1 LRNISAGAVCS
12 RWFAMTVT
20 PPVQSTLTRYHREIL
35 AEMRVA
41 LQKVGDLSPAA
52 ESNFD
57 FYQYMRYHLGWVDET
72 FAPVSGHPG
81 KLLRP
86 TLLLLAYEAAGANGL
101 AEGVPENTAYLARA
115 LPAAAALEFTHN
127 FTLIHDDIE
136 DGDAERRHRATLWKL
151 WGVPQAL
158 NTGDGMFALARLA
171 LWGVLERGVEPDIAV
186 KLGALLDRA
195 CLVIA
200 EGQYLDINFEDR
212 QSISV
217 AMYLDMIGRKT
228 AALMACAAEMGAL
241 LGTRDQETIDSLR
254 SFGEAIGIAFQ
265 VRDDMLGVW
274 ASAAES
280 GKSEAGDI
288 YRRKKSLPI
297 LHALEHASSADRQ
310 RLLHIYSQEDAV
322 TAGQVDEVLDIIART
337 HTRTYCRDFL
347 AAQCRLAHAA
357 LASIPRLQ
365 HSVAERALDDMET
378 LVQFVEEACKG

>member
-1 LRNISAGAVCS
+1 
-12 RWFAMTVT
+12 MTVT

-35 AEMRVA
+35 AEMRAV
-41 LQKVGDLSPAA
+41 LQKVSDPSPAA
-52 ESNFD
+52 GAGFD
-57 FYQYMRYHLGWVDET
+57 FYEYMRYHLGWVDAT

-101 AEGVPENTAYLARA
+101 AEGATEDTAYLARA
-115 LPAAAALEFTHN
+115 LPAAAALELTHN

-171 LWGVLERGVEPDIAV
+171 LWGVIERGVEPDIAV
-186 KLGALLDRA
+186 KLGAALDRA
-195 CLVIA
+195 SLVVA

-217 AMYLDMIGRKT
+217 AAYLDMIRRKT
-228 AALMACAAEMGAL
+228 AVLMACAAEMGAL
-241 LGTRDQETIDSLR
+241 LGTRDQETIASLR
-254 SFGEAIGIAFQ
+254 SFGETIGIAFQ

-280 GKSEAGDI
+280 GKTVAGDI
-288 YRRKKSLPI
+288 FRRKKSLPI
-297 LHALEHASSADRQ
+297 LHALEHASPEDRQ
-310 RLLHIYSQEDAV
+310 RLLHIYSQEEPM
-322 TAGQVDEVLDIIART
+322 TAGQVDEVLGIFART

-347 AAQCRLAHAA
+347 AEQCHLAHAA
-357 LASIPRLQ
+357 LASVPRLQ
-365 HSVAERALDDMET
+365 HSVAARSLDDMEA
-378 LVQFVEEACKG
+378 LVRFVEEAGKS